1 MSLKVDSIALE
12 AWAKWLTGVS
22 EEVKLLS
29 KNSILPNLADGRE
42 GIWIEGTELD
52 AVMSEADNAIR
63 KAYNSSAARQVE
75 MATIA
80 AGAKEDYEITDTTF
94 AERLKSMGGLA

>member
-1 MSLKVDSIALE
+1 MSLKVDPIALE
-12 AWAKWLTGVS
+12 AWAKWLTGVA
-22 EEVKLLS
+22 EEIKALG
-29 KNSILPNLADGRE
+29 KNSILPNISDGRE
-42 GIWIEGTELD
+42 GIWIEGTEWD

-63 KAYNSSAARQVE
+63 KAYNSSAARQEE

-80 AGAKEDYEITDTTF
+80 AGAKNDYEITDNTF